1 MHHKMAEVK
10 SKNGKVEIFLL
21 IADLSSFFPVGVAGV
36 VFGESRKRGLGGESG
51 ESEVRVHVPHWWGKM
66 RLGCG
71 AAVRGL
77 YSVTAA
83 YRRSVGT
90 AWGDREL
97 MRPGDQ

>member
-1 MHHKMAEVK
+1 MAEVK
-10 SKNGKVEIFLL
+10 SKKRESEKFFTFRRFVK
-21 IADLSSFFPVGVAGV
+21 FFPRGGVAGV

-51 ESEVRVHVPHWWGKM
+51 ESEVRVHVPHWWEKM
-66 RLGCG
+66 RPGCG

-77 YSVTAA
+77 YPVTAA

-90 AWGDREL
+90 AWGDRES